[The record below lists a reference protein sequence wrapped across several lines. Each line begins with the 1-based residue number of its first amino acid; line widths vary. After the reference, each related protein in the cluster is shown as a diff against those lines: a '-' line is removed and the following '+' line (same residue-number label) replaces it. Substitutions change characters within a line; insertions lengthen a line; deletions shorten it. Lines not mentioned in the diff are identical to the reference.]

1 MSWLRVFQSANP
13 AHSGHSGGQEREPR
27 VVSSEKYAA
36 RRGSVEDEMRMITA
50 RFAHALQRY
59 TSRTYM
65 HCLLIFQEVM
75 PISKTRNQLYGKTF
89 SRPSCCGGFAPEY
102 PARCRFDRRL
112 ATSKGVHHGSSET
125 PHQGAT

>member
-1 MSWLRVFQSANP
+1 MVP
-13 AHSGHSGGQEREPR
+13 
-27 VVSSEKYAA
+27 SEKYAA

-75 PISKTRNQLYGKTF
+75 PISKTRNQLHDKLLQVGGARSSSIYKQI
-89 SRPSCCGGFAPEY
+89 PS
-102 PARCRFDRRL
+102 DL
-112 ATSKGVHHGSSET
+112 VVK
-125 PHQGAT
+125 

>member
-27 VVSSEKYAA
+27 VVPSEKYAA

-75 PISKTRNQLYGKTF
+75 PISKTRNQSNTILHYV
-89 SRPSCCGGFAPEY
+89 
-102 PARCRFDRRL
+102 DR
-112 ATSKGVHHGSSET
+112 
-125 PHQGAT
+125 

>member
-27 VVSSEKYAA
+27 VVPSEKYAA

-75 PISKTRNQLYGKTF
+75 PISKTRMNLA
-89 SRPSCCGGFAPEY
+89 PSGRTLLIYDVPDASPT
-102 PARCRFDRRL
+102 A
-112 ATSKGVHHGSSET
+112 SSH
-125 PHQGAT
+125 PQFCQH